1 MRKNSQN
8 QPSPFKALETH
19 FLNVFHSGLYIS
31 GSEMVNISKGLGY
44 DIPLKSREIVMKTLL
59 ATANEKGDLPQV
71 VASLSALIHD
81 RVDSLNALAQDFPD
95 AAPFLR
101 TIIQKSSSSDLLLKR
116 QQKANPY
123 E

>member
-1 MRKNSQN
+1 MKKNFEN

-31 GSEMVNISKGLGY
+31 GSEMVNISKNLGY
-44 DIPLKSREIVMKTLL
+44 DIPLKNREIVMKTLL

-71 VASLSALIHD
+71 IASLSSLIHNRID
-81 RVDSLNALAQDFPD
+81 ALNALAQDFPN

-101 TIIQKSSSSDLLLKR
+101 TMIQKSTSSDLLLKR
-116 QQKANPY
+116 QQRANPY